1 MKEEYLSALEYIYS
15 FIDYERKSRFPYSA
29 TVFNLDRVYDFL
41 NELGN
46 PHESFK
52 AVHIAGTKG
61 KGSTAAM
68 TESILRN
75 AGYKTGLFTSPHL
88 HTFRERIRVDG
99 DLIGQLEFA
108 DLVESVKPAARAIP
122 GLTTFELITGLAFK
136 FFADQGVD
144 VAVLEVGLGGRLDA
158 TNVVHPVVSA
168 ISSLSYDHTEL
179 LGHTISLI
187 AWEKAGIVKQGV
199 PLVTAPQK
207 REAMEV
213 IADVCETQNARLIK
227 VGRDWQYRPIR
238 TEDLKYQY
246 FEVWPGKNRRAGEEY
261 RIQLLGR
268 HQVINATV
276 AYAVI
281 QELRKHGLVIDENAI
296 ATGFETAQWPAR
308 FEILSRK
315 PFVVLD
321 SAHNKDSAQK
331 LLVAIQELLPHDRM
345 HLVFGASRDKN
356 IDGMLR
362 TLMPLAD
369 KVWATQSR
377 HPRAADAEA
386 VAEQA
391 RSILPGKTVMVTEG
405 VWGAMEAAM
414 QEADEADLLCVTG
427 SIFVAAAAREYWAA
441 THPEA
446 ASRLLWV
453 DQAEWEAL
461 QEYRQTTRENASL
474 R

>member
-1 MKEEYLSALEYIYS
+1 MRKEYLSALEYIYS

-29 TVFNLDRVYDFL
+29 TVFNLDRVYAFL
-41 NELGN
+41 QELGN
-46 PHESFK
+46 PQETFK

-68 TESILRN
+68 TESMLRH

-99 DLIGQLEFA
+99 ELIGQLEFA
-108 DLVESVKPAARAIP
+108 DLVDSIKPAAKAVP
-122 GLTTFELITGLAFK
+122 GITTFEVITGLAFK

-158 TNVVHPVVSA
+158 TNVIHPMVSA

-187 AWEKAGIVKQGV
+187 AWEKAGIIKQGV
-199 PLVTAPQK
+199 PVVSAPQK

-213 IADVCETQNARLIK
+213 IADVCETQQARLIK

-238 TEDLKYQY
+238 TEDLKLQY
-246 FEVWPGKNRRAGEEY
+246 FEIWPGRQKRDARTY
-261 RIQLLGR
+261 RIRLLGR

-281 QELRKHGLVIDENAI
+281 QELIRQGLEIPESAI
-296 ATGFETAQWPAR
+296 ATGMEQAQWPAR
-308 FEILSRK
+308 FEILNRK

-331 LLVAIQELLPHDRM
+331 LLIAIQDLLPHDKM
-345 HLVFGASRDKN
+345 HLIFGASRDKN

-362 TLMPLAD
+362 TLVPLSD
-369 KVWATQSR
+369 KVWATRSK
-377 HPRAADAEA
+377 HPRAADPET
-386 VAEQA
+386 VAAQVHEIFPDKNVEVEGDVWNA
-391 RSILPGKTVMVTEG
+391 MGK
-405 VWGAMEAAM
+405 ALSAAG
-414 QEADEADLLCVTG
+414 EEDLICVTG
-427 SIFVAAAAREYWAA
+427 SIFVAAAAREFWAA
-441 THPEA
+441 THPEDA
-446 ASRLLWV
+446 EKLLWV
-453 DQAEWEAL
+453 KEAEWEAL
-461 QEYRQTTRENASL
+461 QEYRHSIGVKASV
-474 R
+474 